1 MKLKTKWLLK
11 KKTSTSCT
19 MTGVWK
25 AVAFC
30 QGVVVVFHSP
40 AGCAHVASFLDLG
53 ERFRI
58 LADGGLDVPSAVPL
72 VSSALREKDSIFGG
86 ADRLR
91 ACLADAWESYHP
103 KCFVVASSCVAGV
116 IGDDVDWVCAEAER
130 KYGIPVLSMPFSGFL
145 GGDYGDGYDQTANA
159 IMKRFFRRQAHVP
172 RRVMLLGDQM
182 GPMGQYAREVTRI
195 LRKFGLDVR
204 YQFPGYVPFDAW
216 QEIPSAE
223 FSILLGFSGNPGS
236 LEKMAKHLEQ
246 SFGVRSLGAVFPVG
260 WQETKDWIE
269 KVACLT
275 GQEAR
280 GKAILA
286 EEEAELAR
294 QTSIFQKQ
302 TAGRT
307 AAIVTG
313 RSPRWYDPAETA
325 ATLLQLGI
333 RISALI
339 LLNNLPP
346 EDKEHLAASFHRA
359 SNAPVLDG
367 ADGGSVMDDADLL
380 LVSNEIYSAKTK
392 QLFLPMVP
400 LAGTAGEIAMMRA
413 IAHLV
418 CRYGTKGGIAY
429 VEA

>member
-1 MKLKTKWLLK
+1 MKLKTKWLLE
-11 KKTSTSCT
+11 KTSSTSCT

-40 AGCAHVASFLDLG
+40 AGCAHVASFLGLG
-53 ERFRI
+53 ERYRI
-58 LADGGLDVPSAVPL
+58 LADGGSDVPSAVPL
-72 VSSALREKDSIFGG
+72 VSSALRERDSIFGG
-86 ADRLR
+86 TDRLR
-91 ACLADAWESYHP
+91 ACLADAWEAYHP
-103 KCFVVASSCVAGV
+103 KCFVIASSCVAGV
-116 IGDDVDWVCAEAER
+116 IGDDVDWVSAEAEQ

-145 GGDYGDGYDQTANA
+145 GGDYGDGYEQTANT

-172 RRVMLLGDQM
+172 RRVVLLGDQM
-182 GPMGQYAREVTRI
+182 GPMGQYAREVTRL

-204 YQFPGYVPFDAW
+204 YQFPGYVPFHAW

-223 FSILLGFSGNPGS
+223 FSVLLGFSGNS
-236 LEKMAKHLEQ
+236 RAMENMAKHLEE

-269 KVACLT
+269 QVACLT

-286 EEEAELAR
+286 EEDTEIAR
-294 QTSIFQKQ
+294 QTAIFQKQ
-302 TAGRT
+302 TAGKT

-313 RSPRWYDPAETA
+313 RSPKWYHPAETA
-325 ATLLQLGI
+325 ATLTRLGV

-339 LLNNLPP
+339 LLGNLSPD
-346 EDKEHLAASFHRA
+346 DKELLTASFHRV
-359 SNAPVLDG
+359 SDAPVLDE
-367 ADGGSVMDDADLL
+367 ADGAPVMEAADLL
-380 LVSNEIYSAKTK
+380 LVSNEIYGTKTK

-418 CRYGTKGGIAY
+418 CRYGAKGGIAY